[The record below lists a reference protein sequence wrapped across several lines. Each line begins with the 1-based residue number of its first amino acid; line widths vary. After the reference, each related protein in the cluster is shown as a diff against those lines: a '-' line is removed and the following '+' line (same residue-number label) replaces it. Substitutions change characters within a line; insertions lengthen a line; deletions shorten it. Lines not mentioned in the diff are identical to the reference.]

1 MSEARRITGAEA
13 LALKA
18 AATPGPW
25 ADDYERTSYVHAPP
39 SSLGDGEWICEVNYP
54 SGAANAALL
63 AAAPDLAES
72 LAAAEAERDALRAKI
87 VAYGQAHD
95 ARTAHSKRADSGA
108 ELWFAERDELNNAV
122 SDALA
127 ALREAAK

>member
-1 MSEARRITGAEA
+1 MKHITGAEA
-13 LALKA
+13 LELVE

-25 ADDYERTSYVHAPP
+25 EH
-39 SSLGDGEWICEVNYP
+39 
-54 SGAANAALL
+54 SGASVRVRGALSVGALAVAAYGHPEENAALI
-63 AAAPDLAES
+63 AAAPDLARTVIA
-72 LAAAEAERDALRAKI
+72 LEAERDALRALV

-95 ARTAHSKRADSGA
+95 ARTAHSKRAGNGA
-108 ELWFAERDELNNAV
+108 EMWFAERDELNNAV